1 MDWEVR
7 HACHFDLD
15 EISYKY
21 FFSPQIERQYMEL
34 KQLRIFLA
42 VAEELHFGRASEK
55 LHMAQPA
62 LSAQV
67 RSLEGRLGVK
77 LFERTTRTVSLTRA
91 GEVFLPEAKA
101 TIAQAE
107 AAEAAARAIGGD
119 SGELLKIGGVD
130 SATAGILPQV
140 IRAFRRSHNNIEV
153 KVFEMLSAPA
163 LHGLA
168 NHSLDVGFVRVPPKE
183 DFLDHKFVF
192 SEPVIVA
199 LPADHPAAGGKEV
212 PLEVVA
218 SEPLVIPARSHR
230 PILFDVIQNHFEVA
244 GLTPRILQE
253 ANERHMIIAMVAA
266 GLGVSLVPHWVSQF
280 QRRDIVY
287 RPLEGGGPMVDVHVA
302 WRKGETLTAV
312 DQFLACLPEDV
323 SLIRDYT

>member
-1 MDWEVR
+1 
-7 HACHFDLD
+7 
-15 EISYKY
+15 
-21 FFSPQIERQYMEL
+21 MEL

-42 VAEELHFGRASEK
+42 VAEELHFGRASER

-67 RSLEGRLGVK
+67 RTLESRLGVK

-107 AAEAAARAIGGD
+107 AAEAAARAIGGGGGD
-119 SGELLKIGGVD
+119 LLKIGGVD

-140 IRAFRRSHNNIEV
+140 IRAFRRAHSTVEV
-153 KVFEMLSAPA
+153 KIFELLSAPA
-163 LHGLA
+163 LHGLS
-168 NHSLDVGFVRVPPKE
+168 NRSLDIAFVRVPPKE
-183 DFLDHKFVF
+183 EFLAHRFVF
-192 SEPVIVA
+192 SEPIMVA
-199 LPADHPAAGGKEV
+199 LPADHPAATDTEV
-212 PLEVVA
+212 TLDTVA
-218 SEPLVIPARSHR
+218 AEPLVIPTRSHR
-230 PILFDVIQNHFEVA
+230 PILFDVIHNHFVQA

-280 QRRDIVY
+280 QRPDVVY
-287 RPLEGGGPMVDVHVA
+287 RPLKGGGPMVDVHVA
-302 WRKGETLTAV
+302 WRRGETLAAV
-312 DQFLACLPEDV
+312 DSFLTCLSKNG
-323 SLIRDYT
+323 SLITNHSQ

>member
-1 MDWEVR
+1 
-7 HACHFDLD
+7 
-15 EISYKY
+15 
-21 FFSPQIERQYMEL
+21 MEL

-42 VAEELHFGRASEK
+42 VAEELHFGRASER

-107 AAEAAARAIGGD
+107 AAEAAARAVGGD
-119 SGELLKIGGVD
+119 GGDLLKIGGVD
-130 SATAGILPQV
+130 SATAGILPKV
-140 IRAFRRSHNNIEV
+140 IRAFRRDHADIEI
-153 KVFEMLSAPA
+153 KVFELLSAPA

-168 NHSLDVGFVRVPPKE
+168 NRSLDVAFVRVPPGE
-183 DFLDHKFVF
+183 EFLEHRFVF
-192 SEPVIVA
+192 SEPIIVA
-199 LPADHPAAGGKEV
+199 LPADHPAASDAEV
-212 PLEVVA
+212 SLETVA

-230 PILFDVIQNHFEVA
+230 PILFDVIQNHFSRA
-244 GLTPRILQE
+244 GLSPRILQE

-266 GLGVSLVPHWVSQF
+266 GLGVSLVPQWVSQF
-280 QRRDIVY
+280 QRTDVVY
-287 RPLEGGGPMVDVHVA
+287 RPLKGGGPMVDVHVA
-302 WRKGETLTAV
+302 WRRGETLAAV
-312 DQFLACLPEDV
+312 GDFLTCLSDSME
-323 SLIRDYT
+323 LIREYS